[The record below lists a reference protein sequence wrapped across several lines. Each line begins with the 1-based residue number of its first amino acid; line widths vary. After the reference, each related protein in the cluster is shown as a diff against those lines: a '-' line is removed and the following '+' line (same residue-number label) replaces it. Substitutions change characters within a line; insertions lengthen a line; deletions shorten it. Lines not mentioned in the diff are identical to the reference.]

1 MSTFWIVLLKIMV
14 MSWVILLLC
23 LTMAV
28 GIEVSLRLREK
39 KETPPEEVERNEHG
53 VVIGCPNSEMC
64 AAVVGVLEREIESE
78 RVQREYDELYQKYS
92 RTVEAFKRLKE
103 DYEALEK
110 KQESEK
116 A

>member
-1 MSTFWIVLLKIMV
+1 MSAFWIVLLKITV
-14 MSWVILLLC
+14 MSWVIFLVLVIVAL
-23 LTMAV
+23 
-28 GIEVSLRLREK
+28 GIEMGLRVWGK
-39 KETPPEEVERNEHG
+39 KKDSPEEVERNEHG
-53 VVIGCPNSEMC
+53 VVVGCPNSEMC

-110 KQESEK
+110 KQEIEK